1 MKKNLYLLFLFTVIA
16 VLFSA
21 CVKDT
26 DFNQTDDI
34 SLTTV
39 LELDFIFFNINS
51 QNFTDLGIN
60 NTIVSDTTD
69 LDFLDS
75 EIVSENIIRADFY
88 FRNTNSFPVPLESQ
102 YQFLNDNNEI
112 KYELTIPIQD
122 GNVNNLDLTEFTEII
137 ENNDLIDFMMATKVV
152 VNTIANT
159 SLNNI
164 DGNLDLQSKATYYLR
179 LEQ

>member
-1 MKKNLYLLFLFTVIA
+1 MRNNLHLLFLIA
-16 VLFSA
+16 VIVFFYSA

-26 DFNQTDDI
+26 DFDQTDDI
-34 SLTTV
+34 VLETV
-39 LELDFIFFNINS
+39 LELDFIFFDINS
-51 QNFTDLGIN
+51 QNFTDLGVN
-60 NTIVSDTTD
+60 NTIISDTTN
-69 LDFLDS
+69 LDFLGS
-75 EIVSENIIRADFY
+75 EAASENIIRVDFY
-88 FRNTNSFPVPLESQ
+88 FRNTNSFPVSLESQ

-122 GNVNNLDLTEFTEII
+122 GNINNPVVTEFTEII

>member
-16 VLFSA
+16 FLFCS

-26 DFNQTDDI
+26 DFNQTENI
-34 SLTTV
+34 ALETV

-51 QNFTDLGIN
+51 QNFTDLGVN

-69 LDFLDS
+69 LGFLDA
-75 EIVSENIIRADFY
+75 EATSENIIRVDFY
-88 FRNTNSFPVPLESQ
+88 FKNTNSFPVSLETQ
-102 YQFLNDNNEI
+102 YQFLNDNNEV
-112 KYELTIPIQD
+112 KYELTIPIQV
-122 GNVNNLDLTEFTEII
+122 GNANNSVITEFTKII
-137 ENNDLIDFMMATKVV
+137 ENNDLIDFTMATKVV

-164 DGNLDLQSKATYYLR
+164 DGNLDLQSKATFYLR

>member
-16 VLFSA
+16 FLFSA

-34 SLTTV
+34 ALTTV

-75 EIVSENIIRADFY
+75 GIVSENIIRADFY
-88 FRNTNSFPVPLESQ
+88 FRNTNSFPVSFLAQ

-112 KYELTIPIQD
+112 KYEVIVPVQA
-122 GNVNNLDLTEFTEII
+122 GNNIDPAITEFTEII
-137 ENNDLIDFMMATKVV
+137 ENNALVNFTMATKVV
-152 VNTIANT
+152 VNTIAT
-159 SLNNI
+159 SSLNNI
-164 DGNLDLQSKATYYLR
+164 NGNLDLQSKATYYLR
-179 LEQ
+179 IEE

>member
-1 MKKNLYLLFLFTVIA
+1 MKKNLYLLFLVTS
-16 VLFSA
+16 VLFLFNA

-26 DFNQTDDI
+26 DFNQTDAI
-34 SLTTV
+34 ELTPLV
-39 LELDFIFFNINS
+39 ELDFIFFNINS
-51 QNFTDLGIN
+51 QNFTDIDAN
-60 NTIVSDTTD
+60 NLIVSDTTNY
-69 LDFLDS
+69 DFLNS
-75 EIVSENIIRADFY
+75 EVATEAIIRADFY
-88 FRNTNSFPVPLESQ
+88 FKNTNSFPISLITE
-102 YQFLNDNNEI
+102 YQFLNDANEI
-112 KYELTIPIQD
+112 QYEVSIPIQD
-122 GNVNNLDLTEFTEII
+122 GNTVNPVITEFTEII

>member
-1 MKKNLYLLFLFTVIA
+1 MKKNLYLLFLFTFIA
-16 VLFSA
+16 LLFSA

-34 SLTTV
+34 ALTTV

-60 NTIVSDTTD
+60 NTTVSDTTD

-75 EIVSENIIRADFY
+75 GIVSENIIRADFY
-88 FRNTNSFPVPLESQ
+88 FRNTNSFPVSFLAQ

-112 KYELTIPIQD
+112 KYEVIVPVQA
-122 GNVNNLDLTEFTEII
+122 GNNIDPVITEFTEII
-137 ENNDLIDFMMATKVV
+137 ENNDLVNLTSATKVV
-152 VNTIANT
+152 VNTIANS
-159 SLNNI
+159 SLNTV
-164 DGNLDLQSKATYYLR
+164 DGNLDLQSKATYYIR